1 MPEYSSQASSLKS
14 RRVEY
19 IDLLRGWAVLVM
31 IETHVMNAT
40 LANEIV
46 ESDFFRWVKFANGLV
61 APSFLFAS
69 GLAYAVTSRRKLGDY
84 LSFGPGLY
92 KQIRRLLFVVMIG
105 YLLHIPK
112 FNFRQIIAETTEL
125 SWQIFFQADVLQC
138 IGVSLLLIQL
148 LLFLLRTEKR
158 LYVAVTGLAVL
169 IPFVTPFIWGIDFR
183 EILPLPLAGYMNG
196 IHFPQFPGFPLF
208 PWMAFLFAGAAF
220 GFFSLRAKDVSVNP
234 ESKYNENALMKQVL
248 WIAPVMIAVSIL
260 IEPLAATIY
269 PSYNYGLSS
278 PSFFFLRLGIVMI
291 LCAGLYFYEKIV
303 AVSQKSIITLV
314 GRESLIVYTLHLF
327 LIYGD
332 FGPYGFSKIVNHTF
346 GYTEALFTTTI
357 LIGIMIL
364 AALWWSSIRKKKI
377 HVKQRIQWAVAAGM
391 VIVFFFGPKG

>member
-1 MPEYSSQASSLKS
+1 MSEHSFQASSVKS

-40 LANEIV
+40 LTNEIF
-46 ESDFFRWVKFANGLV
+46 ESDFFRWIKFANGLV

-69 GLAYAVTSRRKLGDY
+69 GLAYAVTTRRKLSDY
-84 LSFGPGLY
+84 LSFGPALY

-112 FNFRQIIAETTEL
+112 FNFRQIITETTEL

-148 LLFLLRTEKR
+148 LLLLFRTERR
-158 LYVAVTGLAVL
+158 LYVAVTGLAML

-220 GFFSLRAKDVSVNP
+220 GFFYLKAKDESGNP
-234 ESKYNENALMKQVL
+234 GSKYDENVMMKRVL
-248 WIAPVMIAVSIL
+248 WIAPMMIAASIL
-260 IEPLAATIY
+260 IEPFAAKIY

-291 LCAGLYFYEKIV
+291 FCAGLYFYEKNV
-303 AVSQKSIITLV
+303 RVSPKSIITLV

-327 LIYGD
+327 LIYGN
-332 FGPYGFSKIVNHTF
+332 FGPFSFSKIVNHTF
-346 GYTEALFTTTI
+346 GYPEALLTTAI
-357 LIGIMIL
+357 LVGMMIL
-364 AALWWSSIRKKKI
+364 VALWWSSVRKREM
-377 HVKQRIQWAVAAGM
+377 HVRQRIQWTVAAGI
-391 VIVFFFGPKG
+391 VLVFFFGPEV